1 MCNDNIKLGHTTGH
15 GGKYS
20 QKKGIFV
27 RKIITLA
34 SLDINSEYLPFWK
47 ADTKVYVDS
56 IVVPGRL

>member
-1 MCNDNIKLGHTTGH
+1 MEESIP
-15 GGKYS
+15 
-20 QKKGIFV
+20 KKKWSFV
-27 RKIITLA
+27 RKNHKIVSGTLA